1 MLNGFGRVFR
11 ASHLQRSSLKTLVF
25 KLESFW
31 ASRISL
37 QYFLFLSVLHCRCS
51 KCYSVPTKKRVRK
64 RVPPALGL
72 LSLPEEVLLC
82 ILQCL
87 SAEDLLSVRAVS
99 ESTVTLLT
107 SWRLSF
113 FIYCGADKLW
123 PVDLMVPGVDQLSSF
138 LLQTHSQLRDIVDNH
153 SSVWAR
159 VSFRDSWPSPS
170 SLWLFER
177 YRHGWQ
183 SVKPNSDVKC
193 CPFVWVIYWRTVI
206 LQGRWKGQFWSCC
219 EARNCLLIQRRP

>member
-1 MLNGFGRVFR
+1 M
-11 ASHLQRSSLKTLVF
+11 
-25 KLESFW
+25 
-31 ASRISL
+31 
-37 QYFLFLSVLHCRCS
+37 LHCRCS

-99 ESTVTLLT
+99 ECTITLLP
-107 SWRLSF
+107 SQF
-113 FIYCGADKLW
+113 FNMFIYCGADKLC
-123 PVDLMVPGVDQLSSF
+123 PVAWMLSDVHQLSCF
-138 LLQTHSQLRDIVDNH
+138 LLQAHSQLRDIVDNH

-159 VSFRDSWPSPS
+159 VSFRDLWPSPN

-177 YRHGWQ
+177 YRHDWQ
-183 SVKPNSDVKC
+183 SAEKPKFTCTLLSFWMGDLLKNFYISGLLK
-193 CPFVWVIYWRTVI
+193 RAI
-206 LQGRWKGQFWSCC
+206 LKLLWS
-219 EARNCLLIQRRP
+219 

>member
-1 MLNGFGRVFR
+1 M
-11 ASHLQRSSLKTLVF
+11 
-25 KLESFW
+25 
-31 ASRISL
+31 
-37 QYFLFLSVLHCRCS
+37 LHCRCS

-99 ESTVTLLT
+99 ECTVTLLT
-107 SWRLSF
+107 SQHPSF
-113 FIYCGADKLW
+113 LYIVEQTHW
-123 PVDLMVPGVDQLSSF
+123 PVELMLPGADQLSSF
-138 LLQTHSQLRDIVDNH
+138 LLQAHSQLRDIVDNH

-159 VSFRDSWPSPS
+159 VSFRDSWPSPN

-177 YRHGWQ
+177 YRHNWQ
-183 SVKPNSDVKC
+183 SVKNPQIRCKVLSFCMGDLLKNCHITGLLK
-193 CPFVWVIYWRTVI
+193 RAI
-206 LQGRWKGQFWSCC
+206 LKLLWS
-219 EARNCLLIQRRP
+219 